1 MQTNPNLYEVN
12 DMHFELPHCIERLT
26 KAGRVVIISK
36 SVVRI
41 SDIDRSRRLIP
52 FGQTRL
58 TEYREE
64 KNR

>member
-1 MQTNPNLYEVN
+1 
-12 DMHFELPHCIERLT
+12 MHLQLPDCIEKLA

-41 SDIDRSRRLIP
+41 NDIDKSKRIIP

-58 TEYREE
+58 TEYGDGDNGQNGSELP
-64 KNR
+64 NAT